1 MDKKAECDLLPIG
14 CHPSRQMKPCCHQPL
29 IQSWERDYHK
39 KFVRPVK
46 GPLKDAW
53 RMGSVWVTCCA
64 TYYGMYYDKDTTA
77 YQAVFLG
84 QSEEEAIARVNHL
97 MSYM

>member
-1 MDKKAECDLLPIG
+1 M
-14 CHPSRQMKPCCHQPL
+14 
-29 IQSWERDYHK
+29 

-53 RMGSVWVTCCA
+53 SKEGSVWVTCCA

-84 QSEEEAIARVNHL
+84 QSEEEAIARVDHFKSFIPCPDCL
-97 MSYM
+97 RR